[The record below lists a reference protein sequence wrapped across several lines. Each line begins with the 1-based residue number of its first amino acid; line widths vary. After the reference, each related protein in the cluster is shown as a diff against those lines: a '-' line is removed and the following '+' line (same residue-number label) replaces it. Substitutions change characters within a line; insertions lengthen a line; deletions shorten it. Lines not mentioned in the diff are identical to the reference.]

1 MDSKKFSANNYI
13 FTVVVLLVAS
23 LIGIYSS
30 QMAYS
35 NIQQLGW
42 EIAPLVDACMEVKVS
57 VTEAHLW
64 FEETMTDYEA
74 IDGYERANEHL
85 DEAKFY
91 AGAILSGGENEE
103 GVFYPIKNDKGR
115 LETEKVSEL
124 IDEFGLMSRTRYEN
138 LLNPVA
144 DDRALDVQYDAIY
157 TELME
162 RIDRVETIVQEE
174 MAYKIEQSKTNVMWV
189 AIFYAL
195 TMVLSI
201 LLILVS
207 FRSIRRA
214 HDASPLTNLPGNA
227 SIQKHIRHQL
237 KSGEDSSIIY
247 VDLDNFKIFNDTYG
261 FSRGDNVIRF
271 TARILQ
277 EQVLS
282 ICGQSEFIGHIGGDD
297 FVLIMPRFFTEEFVS
312 DFINKFD
319 KEILRFY
326 RKSDLRDKRFVAVN
340 KSGAEETFPILSI
353 SLAVVHVMEGGQKNY
368 RELMD
373 ACTESKIAAKSI
385 VGSSYY
391 IYEETNS

>member
-85 DEAKFY
+85 GEAKFY
-91 AGAILSGGENEE
+91 ANAILNGGENEE
-103 GVFYPIKNDKGR
+103 GVFFPIVNDKGR
-115 LETEKVSEL
+115 LETERVCEL
-124 IDEFGLMSRTRYEN
+124 IDEFGLMSTRRYNN
-138 LLNPVA
+138 LLDPLE

-157 TELME
+157 IELME
-162 RIDRVETIVQEE
+162 RVDRVETIVQEE
-174 MAYKIEQSKTNVMWV
+174 MAYKIKQSRSNIMWV

-195 TMVLSI
+195 TMALSI
-201 LLILVS
+201 VLIVVS
-207 FRSIRRA
+207 FRSIQRA
-214 HDASPLTNLPGNA
+214 QDASPLTNLPGNS
-227 SIQKHIRHQL
+227 SIQKHIRNRL
-237 KSGEDSSIIY
+237 KNGEDCSVIY
-247 VDLDNFKIFNDTYG
+247 VDLDNFKVFNDTYG
-261 FSRGDNVIRF
+261 FSRGDSVIRF
-271 TARILQ
+271 TARLLQ
-277 EQVLS
+277 EEILS
-282 ICGQSEFIGHIGGDD
+282 ICGHNEFIGHIGGDD
-297 FVLIMPRFFTEEFVS
+297 FVLLIPRIFTEEFLS
-312 DFINKFD
+312 AFINKFD
-319 KEILRFY
+319 KEIMRFY
-326 RKSDLRDKRFVAVN
+326 RKSDLRENRFVAVN
-340 KSGAEETFPILSI
+340 KIGIEETFPVLSI
-353 SLAVVHVMEGGQKNY
+353 SLAVVHVMEDGQKNY

-373 ACTESKIAAKSI
+373 ACTKSKIASKS
-385 VGSSYY
+385 VGGSSYY